1 MLCKCAG
8 DPTRNGM
15 LNYNYFA
22 PMKKLFFAVI
32 VLAFAGCSTGYKN
45 PHVKIYTSLG
55 DIEVELFPD
64 KAPKTVAA
72 FLSYVDSGY
81 YKDGAFYRVLIEEG
95 PTNSTNTGLIQGGTW
110 QTTDKQHP
118 SIPGIEHESTK
129 QTGLSHTSGTI
140 SLARTTLGSAS
151 TEFFIC
157 IGDQTQFDEGHDT
170 PEDGKGFAAFGK
182 VVEGMNVV
190 REIQRQRSSNEHFD
204 KNISIYKVVRL

>member
-1 MLCKCAG
+1 MNKL
-8 DPTRNGM
+8 R
-15 LNYNYFA
+15 FA
-22 PMKKLFFAVI
+22 IIAL
-32 VLAFAGCSTGYKN
+32 VLISCGTSYKN
-45 PHVKIYTSLG
+45 PHVKIYTNLG

-81 YKDGAFYRVLIEEG
+81 YKDGAFYRVIMEEG
-95 PTNSTNTGLIQGGTW
+95 PTNATNTGLIQGGIW
-110 QTTDKQHP
+110 QTNDKQHP
-118 SIPGIEHESTK
+118 AIPGIEHESTR

-157 IGDQTQFDEGHDT
+157 IGNQTQFDEGHDT

-182 VVEGMNVV
+182 VVEGMSVV

-204 KNISIYKVVRL
+204 KNITIYKMARL